1 MRRYIFAAI
10 FAAAVVSCG
19 QPKTR
24 LEANLDNY
32 AVVHLEVPASIN
44 DISDNGKEV
53 LNLYRFAAD
62 EADKIF
68 WDQNFGDK
76 ALMDSLPEPA
86 RDFAMVNYGPWNR
99 ITGKPFVKGYG
110 DRPFGS
116 NFYPEDMTEAEF
128 EAFADPAKNSP
139 YTMIRRDE
147 AGKLVAIP
155 YHEAYK
161 EHVDKIYN
169 YLVAAADITIKP
181 SVRNYLL
188 KKAEALRTDD
198 YYESELAWLD
208 MNDTK
213 MDLVIGPNEKDDDEY
228 RGLKASYGAVVMLKD
243 TLHTAMLSRYADMA
257 PELQAMLPC
266 DEKYKSFVPGSDN
279 NIFACDVLYYAGN
292 YNAGFKVIAINLPY
306 DPRVQAERGT
316 RTILFN
322 NVIREKFNRTV
333 FPVGQL
339 LLESS
344 QKAHLDVDAFYWNI
358 AFREVAHGL
367 GVKQTLDGRDVVDVL
382 GADAYT
388 LEEAKANILGVYLA
402 KRLGERHV
410 FPNLLQKEDF
420 ITTFVTSLI
429 RSARFGVEEGTGKA
443 NVMIY
448 NYLVEKEAL
457 VRNNEAGYYTIDYS
471 KASEAIEAFAAEVLK
486 LQAEG
491 DAAAASAFVV
501 KYSEMPA
508 SIKADVV
515 ALELEK
521 IPVDIRFVF
530 AK

>member
-169 YLVAAADITIKP
+169 YLVTAADITIKP

-208 MNDTK
+208 MNDSK

-316 RTILFN
+316 RTIIFN

-402 KRLGERHV
+402 KRLGEEPRIV
-410 FPNLLQKEDF
+410 N
-420 ITTFVTSLI
+420 
-429 RSARFGVEEGTGKA
+429 
-443 NVMIY
+443 
-448 NYLVEKEAL
+448 
-457 VRNNEAGYYTIDYS
+457 
-471 KASEAIEAFAAEVLK
+471 AIEAHHNDVEPVCIESILVQIADAISAARPGARRETLDNYIKRLENLEEIAVSFEGVDKAFAIQAGRELRILVNADTVTDDGAKEIAKGIAGRIEAELRYPGRIKVTIIR
-486 LQAEG
+486 
-491 DAAAASAFVV
+491 
-501 KYSEMPA
+501 EMRA
-508 SIKADVV
+508 VEYA
-515 ALELEK
+515 
-521 IPVDIRFVF
+521 R
-530 AK
+530 